1 MKKTAIIKKRCAIYT
16 RKSTDEGLE
25 QDFNSLDAQRESC
38 EYHIKAKIHEG
49 WELLPNRYDDGGFS
63 GGDMHR
69 PALAQLMTDIRAGM
83 IDIVVVYK
91 IDRLSRSMKDFMK
104 LIELFDEYKVSFVS
118 VTQSFDTETA
128 LGRLML
134 NILQS
139 FAQFERENS
148 TERIRDKFAASKRK
162 GIWMGG
168 PPPLGYDVRER
179 KLEVNATEAETIQ
192 MIFTQFLKLGSTT
205 LLMRDLNDKGYRTKS
220 WTSIR
225 KQRFHQGQ
233 PFTKNGLYRIL
244 SNVAYIGMVRQDN
257 ELFKGEHEAIISRE
271 LWDKVRDLIDGR
283 AKVNTPRV
291 PSTLAPS
298 LLKGLLSDPDGY
310 AMTPAASKKKDKN
323 KTYRYYVSTQAV
335 KKGYDVCPIKTVAAH
350 MLEDIVV
357 DQVKQLLTRPEWA
370 MRILKRTNETDETRV
385 LKALQNFET
394 LWDELFPAEQAR
406 ILQLIIKR
414 IIVHPDKIQ
423 ISYLPM
429 GMRALVLQI
438 APKAT
443 FKEGKMDEDSVIT
456 VEIPV
461 KFSSK
466 GGRKRIVTPDGRDI
480 VKGKASNHDASMIK
494 ALVRGFEMLD
504 ILDKNADLTARD
516 LAEKANLDHA
526 YVTKYVRMTQLAP
539 DIVQSILDGRQPQT
553 LTLSQLLRTFPDMWP
568 EQRQHFG
575 FGAN

>member
-1 MKKTAIIKKRCAIYT
+1 
-16 RKSTDEGLE
+16 
-25 QDFNSLDAQRESC
+25 
-38 EYHIKAKIHEG
+38 
-49 WELLPNRYDDGGFS
+49 
-63 GGDMHR
+63 
-69 PALAQLMTDIRAGM
+69 
-83 IDIVVVYK
+83 
-91 IDRLSRSMKDFMK
+91 
-104 LIELFDEYKVSFVS
+104 
-118 VTQSFDTETA
+118 
-128 LGRLML
+128 
-134 NILQS
+134 
-139 FAQFERENS
+139 
-148 TERIRDKFAASKRK
+148 
-162 GIWMGG
+162 
-168 PPPLGYDVRER
+168 
-179 KLEVNATEAETIQ
+179 
-192 MIFTQFLKLGSTT
+192 
-205 LLMRDLNDKGYRTKS
+205 
-220 WTSIR
+220 
-225 KQRFHQGQ
+225 
-233 PFTKNGLYRIL
+233 
-244 SNVAYIGMVRQDN
+244 
-257 ELFKGEHEAIISRE
+257 
-271 LWDKVRDLIDGR
+271 
-283 AKVNTPRV
+283 
-291 PSTLAPS
+291 
-298 LLKGLLSDPDGY
+298 
-310 AMTPAASKKKDKN
+310 
-323 KTYRYYVSTQAV
+323 
-335 KKGYDVCPIKTVAAH
+335 
-350 MLEDIVV
+350 VV

-370 MRILKRTNETDETRV
+370 MRILKRTNETDENKV
-385 LKALQNFET
+385 LKALQDFES

-414 IIVHPDKIQ
+414 IVVHPDKIQ

-443 FKEGKMDEDSVIT
+443 FKEGKMDEDAVIT

-575 FGAN
+575 YGAN